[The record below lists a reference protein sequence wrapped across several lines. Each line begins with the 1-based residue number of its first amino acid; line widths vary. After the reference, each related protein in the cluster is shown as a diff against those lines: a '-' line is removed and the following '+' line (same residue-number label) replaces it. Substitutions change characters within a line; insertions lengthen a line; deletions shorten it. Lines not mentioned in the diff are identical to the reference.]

1 MDRIERRCFL
11 KGVALMGAT
20 TFAGG
25 CTSKSVCATAG
36 APMARFSAKPIEKV
50 RFGVIGMGM
59 RGMPAVK
66 RLSGIPGAELVAMCD
81 VRPEAIEEAKKFFAD
96 LGERCPKIYLGE
108 EAWKGLC
115 DDQNVDFV
123 YNCTPWNLH
132 VEPSI
137 RAMENGKH
145 VGIEVPAAPTVSDAW
160 ELVETA
166 ERCRVH
172 CMMLENGCY
181 NQRRISA
188 LNLCRSGIIGDVY
201 YGEAYYAHNL
211 RELFFPG
218 LEKER
223 KGWYSENWRIEWFR
237 HHQGNTYPTHGL
249 GPLAQIMDIGRGDQ
263 FDYLVSMETPA
274 FGQNAYGAWKYG
286 ESEMARRP
294 PIVNGDAST
303 TLIKTKNGKTIYLV
317 HDVTSPRPQR
327 RLGFIQGTKGAL
339 DVDPDFKVAFETMP
353 GRKIDENKPLCEQIP
368 ESEVWRTQIE
378 GVPVLEKFMH
388 PYVSAARAFCDK
400 IADRTGRE
408 NGHDIVDALMDVR
421 IVHCLRKGLP
431 LDQNVYDLAS
441 WSCVCELSERSVMNR
456 SQAVDFPDFTRGAWK
471 TEPRF
476 DITANDIAAM
486 DLKC

>member
-1 MDRIERRCFL
+1 MDRREFL
-11 KGVALMGAT
+11 KGSMLAGAAA
-20 TFAGG
+20 FAGG
-25 CTSKSVCATAG
+25 CATKGIFGPEG
-36 APMARFSAKPIEKV
+36 APMARFRAKPLERV
-50 RFGVIGMGM
+50 RFGVIGMGQ

-81 VRPEAIEEAKKFFAD
+81 VRPEAIDQAKKFFAD
-96 LGERCPKIYLGE
+96 RGEKCPRVYLGP

-115 DDQNVDFV
+115 DDPEVDFV
-123 YNCTPWNLH
+123 YNCTPWDLH

-145 VGIEVPAAPTVSDAW
+145 VGIEVPAAPTVEDAW
-160 ELVETA
+160 ALVETA

-181 NQRRISA
+181 NLRRISA
-188 LNLCRSGIIGDVY
+188 LNLCRTGLIGDVY
-201 YGEAYYAHNL
+201 YGEAYYAHDL

-223 KGWYSENWRIEWFR
+223 KGWYSEHWRIEWFR
-237 HHQGNTYPTHGL
+237 HHYGNTYPTHGL

-274 FGQNAYGAWKYG
+274 FGQKAYGEWKYG
-286 ESEMARRP
+286 KEEYARRGEV
-294 PIVNGDAST
+294 INGDANT

-327 RLGFIQGTKGAL
+327 RLGFLQGTKGAL
-339 DVDPDFKVAFETMP
+339 DVDPDFKVAFETAP
-353 GRKIDENKPLCEQIP
+353 RRKVDETKPRNEQVP
-368 ESEVWRTQIE
+368 ESEVWRTKID
-378 GVPVLEKFMH
+378 GVPVLEKYMH
-388 PYVSAARAFCDK
+388 PYVTAARALCDK

-408 NGHDIVDALMDVR
+408 NGHDIVDALMDLR

-431 LDQNVYDLAS
+431 LDQNVYDLAA
-441 WSCVCELSERSVMNR
+441 WSSVCELSERSVMHR
-456 SQAVDFPDFTRGAWK
+456 SQAIDIPDFTRGAWK
-471 TEPRF
+471 TLPRF
-476 DITANDIAAM
+476 DISAADIAAM
-486 DLKC
+486 DLKVG